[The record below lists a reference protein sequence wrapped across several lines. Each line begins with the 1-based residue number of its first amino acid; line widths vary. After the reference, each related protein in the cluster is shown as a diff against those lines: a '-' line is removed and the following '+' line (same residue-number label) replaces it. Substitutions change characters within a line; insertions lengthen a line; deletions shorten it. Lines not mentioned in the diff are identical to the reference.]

1 MTADG
6 VPFGFININF
16 RRKIMKKKLL
26 ALSACCALALALTG
40 CQAALVSSEVTMEKS
55 GAGKK
60 TITAVI
66 YGDDSILAGKTSTEE
81 EGNKVGNNSKYLL
94 VSGTALENK
103 VKSYSAL
110 EGIEVKATPSGG
122 DTVLTLSYSFTSIED
137 YNTKTKTLAKD
148 QSTEI
153 EDATFTENT
162 DGSYT
167 YKENCDNTQY
177 SIDNLFLSLWND
189 SEAFDKTGKGDCD
202 LEANNCDY
210 TCIYTIM
217 SVSATVGDK
226 TQTVEINKYD
236 ENNTVV
242 ELDYPDYLEV
252 TGKFVAVPPKEDD
265 TKDDGETKSN
275 TGLIIGL
282 SVAGGVVVIGGVVA
296 AIVIAKKKKA

>member
-1 MTADG
+1 
-6 VPFGFININF
+6 
-16 RRKIMKKKLL
+16 MKKKLL
-26 ALSACCALALALTG
+26 ALTAACCTFAVALAG
-40 CQAALVSSEVTMEKS
+40 CQAALVDSDVTMEKS

-66 YGDDSILAGKTSTEE
+66 YGDNSVLAGKTPTEE

-110 EGIEVKATPSGG
+110 SDIEVKATEQNG
-122 DTVLTLSYSFTSIED
+122 DTVLTITYSFTSMAD

-148 QSTEI
+148 DAAQI
-153 EDATFTENT
+153 EDATFTANA

-177 SIDNLFLSLWND
+177 SIDNLFESLWND
-189 SEAFDKTGKGDCD
+189 AEAFDKTGKGDCD
-202 LEANNCDY
+202 LEAYNYDY
-210 TCIYTIM
+210 TCIYTVI

-226 TQTVEINKYD
+226 TQKVDINKYD

-252 TGKFVAVPPKEDD
+252 TGKFTTPPPAEDEKP
-265 TKDDGETKSN
+265 KDEAEKKDK
-275 TGLIIGL
+275 TGLIVGL
-282 SVAGGVVVIGGVVA
+282 SVGGAVIIAGAAVA
-296 AIVIAKKKKA
+296 AVLILKKKKA